1 MLILSSYTHY
11 LFLLN
16 EITDGIR
23 KRPIRRN
30 FLFCYGQSL
39 TTKFVVTLLNIFLL
53 EVNFDKSTIR
63 LHFLFIS
70 SMLAKFLEN

>member
-23 KRPIRRN
+23 KRLIRRN
-30 FLFCYGQSL
+30 FLFCQGQSL
-39 TTKFVVTLLNIFLL
+39 ATKFVVT
-53 EVNFDKSTIR
+53 
-63 LHFLFIS
+63 
-70 SMLAKFLEN
+70 